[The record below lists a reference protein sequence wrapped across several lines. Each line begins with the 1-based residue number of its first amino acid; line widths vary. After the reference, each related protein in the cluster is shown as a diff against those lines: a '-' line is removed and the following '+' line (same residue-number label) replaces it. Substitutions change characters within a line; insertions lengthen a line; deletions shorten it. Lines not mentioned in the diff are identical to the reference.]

1 MPKAETNVE
10 PYGTNQHLGLVCR
23 SGTQPLLRLIN
34 RKRGSAPHVSFRFL
48 VKTIR
53 KASTRPVAQRCGG
66 LLSVMSSAHPVM
78 VPPRARG
85 PVLVMFSIKSNLRK
99 DSCSEFAVASSE
111 LRW

>member
-48 VKTIR
+48 VKTIGKPPLVLWGAPFGHVIR
-53 KASTRPVAQRCGG
+53 
-66 LLSVMSSAHPVM
+66 SSRHGATA
-78 VPPRARG
+78 RAG
-85 PVLVMFSIKSNLRK
+85 PGSRYVLDKIQPKKRLV
-99 DSCSEFAVASSE
+99 
-111 LRW
+111 